1 MNRILAT
8 AAMVCASAL
17 VGSLVTSSLSAQTT
31 APTNTA
37 APETAT
43 PATTSPSA
51 ASPDTASPATAPAVD
66 QNASVDQNSADQPAP
81 ATMPTLSPDVTALL
95 AKIRTGYASVKTFQ
109 ATGTSSGD
117 LDIDGRQ
124 QKQSVNFTDSF
135 LAPNFFRHE
144 TENQVLFGS
153 NGSGTFAYFYDR
165 KNYVTWPMAPGRPVI
180 ANLDM
185 NLATL
190 LRQSDQGLL
199 LAISNDPAEELVR
212 GADSVAT
219 APDVTIDNADCPAL
233 AMRFDNADVT
243 AIFDSQSYVLRR
255 LNVDMTRA
263 AKLQGA
269 QVVKSALFTFDYA
282 KIKINAPLTPDAFA
296 WTPPAGATEIPS
308 AVDPAELAGN
318 PLPAFKCTTLDGKT
332 FSSDQLKGSVTI
344 LDFWSTTCAPCLTEL
359 PNLDQIYQANK
370 AAGLQ
375 AYAVNEQDDNNT
387 IQQFVDQAKLSMP
400 VLVDG
405 DSSVGKLFGVE
416 SGLPITVVV
425 GKDGNVVHAYAGTKH
440 LQDIT
445 ADVTA
450 ALKAQ

>member
-1 MNRILAT
+1 MKRILAT
-8 AAMVCASAL
+8 AAMVCATAL
-17 VGSLVTSSLSAQTT
+17 VCATAPVDSLLAQTT
-31 APTNTA
+31 APASNEATTQTA
-37 APETAT
+37 AP
-43 PATTSPSA
+43 S
-51 ASPDTASPATAPAVD
+51 
-66 QNASVDQNSADQPAP
+66 
-81 ATMPTLSPDVTALL
+81 TMPAYSPNVAALL
-95 AKIRTGYASVKTFQ
+95 NKIRAGYASVKTFQ
-109 ATGTSSGD
+109 ASGTSSGD

-124 QKQSVNFTDSF
+124 QKQSVNFTDAF

-144 TENQVLFGS
+144 TENQVLYGS
-153 NGSGTFAYFYDR
+153 NGSGAYAYFYDR
-165 KNYVTWPMAPGRPVI
+165 KNYVTWPMQPGRPVI

-199 LAISNDPAEELVR
+199 LAISGDPAEELVR
-212 GADSVAT
+212 GADSVET
-219 APDVTIDNADCPAL
+219 APDVTIDNAACPAL

-243 AIFDSQSYVLRR
+243 AIFDGQSYILRR

-282 KIKINAPLTPDAFA
+282 TVKINVPLTPDAFA
-296 WTPPAGATEIPS
+296 WTPPAGATEMPS
-308 AVDPAELAGN
+308 AVDPAGLAGN
-318 PLPAFKCTTLDGKT
+318 PLPAFKCATLDGKE

-344 LDFWSTTCAPCLTEL
+344 LDFWSTTCAPCLAEL
-359 PNLDQIYQANK
+359 PNLDQLYQANK
-370 AAGLQ
+370 TAGVQ

-387 IQQFVDQAKLSMP
+387 IQQFVDQGKLSIP

-405 DSSVGKLFGVE
+405 DGSVGKLFGVE
-416 SGLPITVVV
+416 SGLPVTVVI

-440 LQDIT
+440 LQDIA
-445 ADVTA
+445 ADVEA